1 MIKNTKEVTDLK
13 FGGKAYGLNKLNKLN
28 VPVPKAYAIDQVS
41 INEIIL
47 GNKESLTQLKL
58 ILSEFDTNATFA
70 IRSSAANEDG
80 KEKSF
85 AGMYDTILNVPN
97 NLNAVVE
104 AIKKVNSSLESERLN
119 SYNGTKSKMNIV
131 LQLMILPKI
140 AGVCFTN
147 AIDLNGQDVVYIE
160 YVEGIGESLVSGKKT
175 AKSVVVS
182 LKDYSYRCEENS
194 DKELFKDMI
203 KYLKLIKDQTSEE
216 LDLEWC
222 IDSNGKS
229 FFLQARPITRQV
241 IIREKMSTGAIA
253 SPGNCSGEIYV
264 IEEDS
269 EDEVIEKR
277 INDFP
282 EGAVLL
288 AKTTDTNY
296 VPAMRK
302 ASGIITTEG
311 IVLSHAAIIA
321 REFSIPC
328 ITGFKSALDI
338 FEDGKK
344 ISIDTNNK
352 SIIYDGKKIAFGDG
366 KEINLLELYDFN
378 NIEEEKIDGCVVLVE
393 SIDNEFGIHI
403 DEELEQAEIDKIEIY
418 IRKKYGKPP
427 VILKDQKYLWYK
439 EFSRFK
445 KFPNYIEECKEA
457 EKICSNFKIEEI
469 DEYVNSLLSKVE
481 KTFNN
486 ISSKY
491 EKVYAGE
498 YAQAIHF
505 LINLY
510 MCNGCGMK
518 AIYDYMKKN
527 KIKSVQ
533 EILSSNTI
541 QSRFLKKIEEIRA
554 SIWEIFVKNGWRSDN
569 YYDERYELIM
579 NVLNEKVSDEKAI
592 DAFYD
597 SINDYNNEEI
607 SVKKK

>member
-264 IEEDS
+264 IDEDS

-311 IVLSHAAIIA
+311 SVLSHAAIIA

-541 QSRFLKKIEEIRA
+541 QSRFLKKIEELRA
-554 SIWEIFVKNGWRSDN
+554 SIWEIFVKNGWSNDN
-569 YYDERYELIM
+569 YYDERCELIM

>member
-147 AIDLNGQDVVYIE
+147 AIDLNGQDVIYIE

-264 IEEDS
+264 IDEDS

-311 IVLSHAAIIA
+311 SVLSHAAIIA

-352 SIIYDGKKIAFGDG
+352 SIIYDGKKISFGNG

-378 NIEEEKIDGCVVLVE
+378 NIQEEKIDGCVVLVE

-445 KFPNYIEECKEA
+445 KFPNYTEECKEA
-457 EKICSNFKIEEI
+457 EKICSNFKIEEL

-486 ISSKY
+486 ISSNY

-541 QSRFLKKIEEIRA
+541 QSRFLKKIEELRA
-554 SIWEIFVKNGWRSDN
+554 SIWEIFVKNGWSSDN
-569 YYDERYELIM
+569 YYDERCELIM

>member
-160 YVEGIGESLVSGKKT
+160 YVEGIGESLVSGKET

-264 IEEDS
+264 IDEDS

-311 IVLSHAAIIA
+311 SVLSHAAIIA

-352 SIIYDGKKIAFGDG
+352 SIIYDGKKISFGNG

-378 NIEEEKIDGCVVLVE
+378 NIQEEKIDGCVVLVE

-445 KFPNYIEECKEA
+445 KFPNYTEECKEA
-457 EKICSNFKIEEI
+457 EKICSNFKIEEL

-486 ISSKY
+486 ISSNY

-541 QSRFLKKIEEIRA
+541 QSRFLKKIEELRA
-554 SIWEIFVKNGWRSDN
+554 SIWEIFVKNGWSSDN
-569 YYDERYELIM
+569 YYDERCELIM

>member
-264 IEEDS
+264 IDEDS

-311 IVLSHAAIIA
+311 SVLSHAAIIA

-457 EKICSNFKIEEI
+457 EKICSNFKIEDI

-554 SIWEIFVKNGWRSDN
+554 SIWEIFVKNGWSSDN

>member
-1 MIKNTKEVTDLK
+1 MIRNVKEVTDLK

-28 VPVPKAYAIDQVS
+28 VTVPEAYAIDQVS
-41 INEIIL
+41 INEIIADDKAAL
-47 GNKESLTQLKL
+47 AQLNL
-58 ILSEFDTNATFA
+58 ILNEFDTNATFA

-97 NLNAVVE
+97 NLSAIVE
-104 AIKKVNSSLESERLN
+104 AIKKVNNSLESERLN
-119 SYNGTKSKMNIV
+119 SYNETKSKMNIV

-147 AIDLNGQDVVYIE
+147 AIDLNGQDVIYIE

-182 LKDYSYRCEENS
+182 LNDYSYRCEENS
-194 DKELFKDMI
+194 DKELFKSMI
-203 KYLKLIKDQTSEE
+203 KCLKSIKEQTNEE

-222 IDSNGKS
+222 IDSDGKP
-229 FFLQARPITRQV
+229 FFLQARPITKQV

-264 IEEDS
+264 IDEDS

-282 EGAVLL
+282 KGAILL

-296 VPAMRK
+296 VPAMKK

-311 IVLSHAAIIA
+311 SVLSHAAIIA

-328 ITGFKSALDI
+328 ITGFKSALDL

-352 SIIYDGKKIAFGDG
+352 SIIYDGKKIAFGNG
-366 KEINLLELYDFN
+366 KEINLLELYTFN
-378 NIEEEKIDGCVVLVE
+378 NIQEEKIDGYTVLVE

-403 DEELEQAEIDKIEIY
+403 DEELDQSEIDKIEIY

-445 KFPNYIEECKEA
+445 KFPNYIQECKEA
-457 EKICSNFKIEEI
+457 ERICKNFKIEEVNK
-469 DEYVNSLLSKVE
+469 YVNSLLLKVE
-481 KTFNN
+481 RIFNN
-486 ISSKY
+486 ISSEY
-491 EKVYAGE
+491 EKAYAGE

-527 KIKSVQ
+527 EIKSVQ
-533 EILSSNTI
+533 EILSSNTV
-541 QSRFLKKIEEIRA
+541 QSRFLKKIEEIRG
-554 SIWEIFVKNGWRSDN
+554 SIWEIFVKKGWSSDD
-569 YYDERYELIM
+569 YYDERDELIM
-579 NVLNEKVSDEKAI
+579 AALNEKVSNEETI

-597 SINDYNNEEI
+597 SVKEYNNQEI

>member
-222 IDSNGKS
+222 IDSNGKF

-264 IEEDS
+264 IDEDS

-311 IVLSHAAIIA
+311 SVLSHAAIIA

-554 SIWEIFVKNGWRSDN
+554 SIWEIFVKNGWSSDN

>member
-311 IVLSHAAIIA
+311 SVLSHAAIIA

-554 SIWEIFVKNGWRSDN
+554 SIWEIFVKNGWSSDN

>member
-182 LKDYSYRCEENS
+182 VKDYSYRCEENS

-264 IEEDS
+264 IDEDS

-311 IVLSHAAIIA
+311 SVLSHAAIIA

-352 SIIYDGKKIAFGDG
+352 SIIYDGKKISFGNG

-378 NIEEEKIDGCVVLVE
+378 NIQEEKIDGCVVLVE

-445 KFPNYIEECKEA
+445 KFPNYTEECKEA
-457 EKICSNFKIEEI
+457 EKICSNFKIEEL

-486 ISSKY
+486 ISSNY

-541 QSRFLKKIEEIRA
+541 QSRFLKKIEELRA
-554 SIWEIFVKNGWRSDN
+554 SIWEIFVKNGWSSDN
-569 YYDERYELIM
+569 YYDERCELIM

>member
-264 IEEDS
+264 IDEDS

-282 EGAVLL
+282 KGAVLL

-311 IVLSHAAIIA
+311 SVLSHAAIIA

-554 SIWEIFVKNGWRSDN
+554 SIWEIFVKNGWSSDN